1 VVCKYLVNDRF
12 CGAITEEG
20 EGKHVRSKSCAN
32 KAKDS
37 CCYLCS
43 DRESCEISC
52 AYLDTPEEAARLMSD
67 FSKTID
73 HKIRKYKRR
82 IERLAVLLAE
92 GEISE
97 QSYLLSI
104 KTLEDKMEELKK
116 IKENP
121 EAFQSPKSD
130 SLVDEELPDSDL
142 PFERPTALWY
152 LVPFFFGLIGGIVAY
167 VGTKEEDKDM
177 ANNLLVF
184 GILWTVFLLI
194 VYWVLVASL
203 ISRF

>member
-1 VVCKYLVNDRF
+1 
-12 CGAITEEG
+12 
-20 EGKHVRSKSCAN
+20 
-32 KAKDS
+32 
-37 CCYLCS
+37 
-43 DRESCEISC
+43 
-52 AYLDTPEEAARLMSD
+52 MSD

-73 HKIRKYKRR
+73 HKIRNYKRR

-104 KTLEDKMEELKK
+104 KTLEDKMEELRK

-121 EAFQSPKSD
+121 KAFQSPQSD

-152 LVPFFFGLIGGIVAY
+152 SVPFFFGLIGG
-167 VGTKEEDKDM
+167 
-177 ANNLLVF
+177 
-184 GILWTVFLLI
+184 
-194 VYWVLVASL
+194 S
-203 ISRF
+203 